1 MSEDHTGNVF
11 HQFSSRRQDAI
22 RQTVHEALQ
31 RKPEPDTSAAENP
44 QPDGSQDKQPYQAV
58 FLDKSKPQSRLR
70 LHYPDGYTVRLL
82 NYSYLVEAVTTSHKR
97 LSLIFTDDI
106 VTLKGRN
113 LTGLIDMLQD
123 ERVRALMSF
132 HAKHHLPPE
141 DRLMPYIEDM
151 VQEEIKSLHK
161 K

>member
-1 MSEDHTGNVF
+1 MSEDRTGNVF
-11 HQFSSRRQDAI
+11 HQFSSRRQEAI
-22 RQTVHEALQ
+22 RQVVKDAMQ
-31 RKPEPDTSAAENP
+31 REPEPEPDAGEAHK
-44 QPDGSQDKQPYQAV
+44 PDNASGKQPYQAV

-82 NYSYLVEAVTTSHKR
+82 NYTYLVEAVTTSHKR

-123 ERVRALMSF
+123 ERIRALVGF

-141 DRLMPYIEDM
+141 DRQMPYIEDM
-151 VQEEIKSLHK
+151 VQEEIKALHRK
-161 K
+161 